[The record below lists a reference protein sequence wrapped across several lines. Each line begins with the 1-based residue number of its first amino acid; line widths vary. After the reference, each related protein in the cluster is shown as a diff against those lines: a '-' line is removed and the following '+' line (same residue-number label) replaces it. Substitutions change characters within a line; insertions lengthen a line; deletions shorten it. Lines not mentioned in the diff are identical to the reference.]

1 MFIALWSQ
9 IEWGGHCCKE
19 EPGDEHKTSIRS
31 VADVETK
38 RRKGRCRRQRLE
50 TWSQAEWILMK
61 QSALLYLLGASCLFC
76 LKPISHLIC

>member
-38 RRKGRCRRQRLE
+38 RRKGMCRGQRLE
-50 TWSQAEWILMK
+50 TWSQAE
-61 QSALLYLLGASCLFC
+61 
-76 LKPISHLIC
+76 